1 MRTMHSVLKRGGLY
15 WDRDLLPV
23 EGYQARYKR
32 LQAAVAA
39 SGDEA
44 WLFFGDVERHGN
56 VVYATN
62 FMPRVR
68 SALAFVPKSGAP
80 VLLANI
86 GLRDVPA
93 AKTITWVDDIR
104 PFGRLPKDLI
114 ALLEEKGL
122 SRSPIGVCGF
132 DDQLPVVDWSAIEK
146 GLPLVRWNNR
156 DAEVKVLRAAKEPW
170 EIETIR
176 RAGSMGDRALAFAPS
191 VLRAGT
197 TMRQA
202 IAAIDLKVRE
212 LGAEDAHYLIA
223 SGPQTGVSLRPVDD
237 RVLASGDTVII
248 SMMVQFQ
255 RYWSETARTFV
266 LGKASPALSELHKSA
281 VITLDVLRGGVRAGL
296 DTTAI
301 VAAAEKAVEN
311 PALARTAAAYGFGH
325 GIGLDIE
332 EGPQLANDKTSGKNS
347 IPSQATLALR
357 TILHSNGQGVAV
369 AQTVLTQT
377 NDVMSLNGAPALV
390 EIPA

>member
-15 WDRDLLPV
+15 WDRDLLPA
-23 EGYQARYKR
+23 ESYQARYKR

-68 SALAFVPKSGAP
+68 SALAFVPKIGAP

-122 SRSPIGVCGF
+122 SRSKISVCGF
-132 DDQLPVVDWSAIEK
+132 DDQLPVVDWDAIAK
-146 GLPLVRWNNR
+146 GLPLVQWQNR
-156 DAEVKVLRAAKEPW
+156 DSEVRALRAAKESW

-176 RAGSMGDRALAFAPS
+176 RAGSMADAGLALAPS
-191 VLRAGT
+191 LLKPGT
-197 TMRQA
+197 SMRQA
-202 IAAIDLKVRE
+202 IAAIDRKVRE
-212 LGAEDAHYLIA
+212 LGAEDAHYLVA
-223 SGPQTGVSLRPVDD
+223 SGPQAGISLRPVDD
-237 RVLASGDTVII
+237 RVLAAGDTVVV

-255 RYWSETARTFV
+255 RYWAETARTFV
-266 LGKASPALSELHKSA
+266 LGKASPQLSALYGKAKSA
-281 VITLDVLRGGVRAGL
+281 VEALRAAARAGL
-296 DTTAI
+296 DASLI
-301 VAAAEKAVEN
+301 AGAAEKSLQDAT
-311 PALARTAAAYGFGH
+311 LAKAAATYGFGH
-325 GIGLDIE
+325 GIGLDLE
-332 EGPQLANDKTSGKNS
+332 EGPQLAGGKGNLS
-347 IPSQATLALR
+347 SQATLALR
-357 TILHSNGQGVAV
+357 TILHANGQGVAV
-369 AQTVLTQT
+369 AQTVLVQT
-377 NDVMSLNGAPALV
+377 NNVMFLNEIPALV

>member
-15 WDRDLLPV
+15 WDRDLLPPD
-23 EGYQARYKR
+23 GYQTRYKR

-93 AKTITWVDDIR
+93 AKTITWVDDVR

-132 DDQLPVVDWSAIEK
+132 DDQLPVVDWEAIAK

-156 DAEVKVLRAAKEPW
+156 DAEAKTLRASKETW

-176 RAGSMGDRALAFAPS
+176 RAGAMGDKALAFAPS
-191 VLRAGT
+191 VLKPGT
-197 TMRQA
+197 SMRQA
-202 IAAIDLKVRE
+202 IAAIDRKVRE
-212 LGAEDAHYLIA
+212 LGAEDAHYLVA
-223 SGPQTGVSLRPVDD
+223 SGPQAGISLRPVDD
-237 RVLASGDTVII
+237 RALASGDTVVV

-266 LGKASPALSELHKSA
+266 LGKTSPALSALYNSA
-281 VITLDVLRGGVRAGL
+281 LITLDALRGGVRAGL
-296 DTTAI
+296 DTSAI
-301 VAAAEKAVEN
+301 VGAAEKALQN
-311 PALARTAAAYGFGH
+311 PALARIAAGYGFGH

-332 EGPQLANDKTSGKNS
+332 EGPQLAGSKTG

-357 TILHSNGQGVAV
+357 TVLHANGQGVAV